1 MMQEFSIKVDTWYM
15 YEVLSS
21 SFEFLHAEI
30 SFPRF
35 KSLSDLGGLPW
46 IL

>member
-1 MMQEFSIKVDTWYM
+1 MQEFSIKVDPWSV

-21 SFEFLHAEI
+21 SFEFLHTEI

-35 KSLSDLGGLPW
+35 ISLSDLGRLPW
-46 IL
+46 I

>member
-1 MMQEFSIKVDTWYM
+1 MQEFSIKVDPWCM

-30 SFPRF
+30 SFPRLM
-35 KSLSDLGGLPW
+35 SLSDLGGLPQIW
-46 IL
+46 